1 MMRQSGLSLLEVMV
15 ALLVLTLVLG
25 GVVHAVGAYAA
36 NQQRMRDAVL
46 AQWVAMNRLTEAR
59 LGLFVTDTTHVNGSD
74 RMGRQS
80 WQWTINRDALA
91 ETEGLVRIDVEVRR
105 DQPDASALYRI
116 DGLRFSAE
124 PDKGD

>member
-1 MMRQSGLSLLEVMV
+1 MI

-36 NQQRMRDAVL
+36 NQQRMRDTVL

-59 LGLFVTDTTHVNGSD
+59 LGLLVTDVTHVNGSD

-80 WQWTINRDALA
+80 WQWTIHRDAIA
-91 ETEGLVRIDVEVRR
+91 KTEGLAQLAVEVRPDR
-105 DQPDASALYRI
+105 PDAPVLHRMS
-116 DGLRFSAE
+116 GLRFIAKPE
-124 PDKGD
+124 KAD